1 MAFTITKAP
10 DRAAPDGGRLMPD
23 HSGHVVQETEQNL
36 GYLVNRAARLMAQS
50 MGQRL
55 RRHGILLGQ
64 WAVLLF
70 LYERDGQSQAELARV
85 VAIEQPTMVR
95 TIDRM
100 VRDGL
105 VTREPD
111 PTDRRVTRIKLTDK
125 ARALEDALY
134 AESIDANRVAESALS
149 PAERDQLVDYLHRFI
164 GTLLPNVSESSGAA
178 NGGRGGGW
186 PAPQLRRSRAEDR

>member
-1 MAFTITKAP
+1 
-10 DRAAPDGGRLMPD
+10 MPD
-23 HSGHVVQETEQNL
+23 HARSVVLESEQNL
-36 GYLVNRAARLMAQS
+36 GYLVNRTARLMAQAMS
-50 MGQRL
+50 QRL
-55 RRHGILLGQ
+55 RRHGVLLGQ

-95 TIDRM
+95 TLDRM

-125 ARALEDALY
+125 ARALRDDLY
-134 AESIDANRVAESALS
+134 AESIDVNRVAANALS
-149 PAERDQLVDYLHRFI
+149 PAERKRLVDYHHRLI
-164 GTLLPNVSESSGAA
+164 GTLLPIVSEYSAA
-178 NGGRGGGW
+178 SHGEQAGR
-186 PAPQLRRSRAEDR
+186 